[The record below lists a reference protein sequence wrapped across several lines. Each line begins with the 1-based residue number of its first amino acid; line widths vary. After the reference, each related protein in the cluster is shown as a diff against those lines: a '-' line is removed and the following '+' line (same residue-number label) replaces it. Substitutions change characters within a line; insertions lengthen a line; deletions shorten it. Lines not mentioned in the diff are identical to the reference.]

1 MRRRHF
7 RWRIVSSA
15 FVSASLATSISATV
29 AAQTAPAS
37 AAHPAISVDFNVR
50 IPMRDGVELSA
61 DIYSPSTSGR
71 FPVIVVR
78 NPYTKSAQW
87 AQRGRWWAE
96 RGYVFVVQD
105 VRGRGDSDGEFY
117 PLVNEANDGTDT
129 YNWAAKQRWSTGKV
143 GGYGGSY
150 AAWTQL
156 YPVSAGNSSLSAM
169 LPMAVPFRH
178 SSPSNRDM
186 ARKHRWTHVSEPRFR

>member
-1 MRRRHF
+1 
-7 RWRIVSSA
+7 
-15 FVSASLATSISATV
+15 
-29 AAQTAPAS
+29 
-37 AAHPAISVDFNVR
+37 
-50 IPMRDGVELSA
+50 MRDGVELSA

-129 YNWAAKQRWSTGKV
+129 
-143 GGYGGSY
+143 
-150 AAWTQL
+150 
-156 YPVSAGNSSLSAM
+156 
-169 LPMAVPFRH
+169 
-178 SSPSNRDM
+178 
-186 ARKHRWTHVSEPRFR
+186 